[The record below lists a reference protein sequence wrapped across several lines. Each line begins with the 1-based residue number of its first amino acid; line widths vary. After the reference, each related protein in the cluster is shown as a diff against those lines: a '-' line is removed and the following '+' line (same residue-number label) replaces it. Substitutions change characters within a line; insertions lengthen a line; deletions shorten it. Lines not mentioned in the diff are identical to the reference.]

1 MKNSLLF
8 AGATALLLAAC
19 QPSGEAADNRSF
31 AYFGDTI
38 ETAGALSPEA
48 LLEQLKTSDS
58 IAATV
63 EAPIDGVCQAKG
75 CWMDLNMGNGQ
86 TMTVRFK
93 DYAFFVPMDATG
105 KKAVV
110 SGYVKVDTLSVDWL
124 KHKASDAGK
133 SQAHIDSI
141 TEPRVE
147 YSFLANGVA
156 IEAEAAKK

>member
-1 MKNSLLF
+1 
-8 AGATALLLAAC
+8 LA
-19 QPSGEAADNRSF
+19 
-31 AYFGDTI
+31 
-38 ETAGALSPEA
+38 PEA

-58 IAATV
+58 VVATV
-63 EAPIDGVCQAKG
+63 EATIDGVCQSKG

-105 KKAVV
+105 KNAVV

-156 IEAEAAKK
+156 IEAKAAQK

>member
-1 MKNSLLF
+1 MKKSLLF
-8 AGATALLLAAC
+8 AGAAALLLASC
-19 QPSGEAADNRSF
+19 QPSGDAADNRSF

>member
-1 MKNSLLF
+1 MVLVL
-8 AGATALLLAAC
+8 AC
-19 QPSGEAADNRSF
+19 QPSGDAADNRSF

-38 ETAGALSPEA
+38 ETAGALAPEA

-58 IAATV
+58 ISATV
-63 EAPIDGVCQAKG
+63 EATIDGVCQSKG

-156 IEAEAAKK
+156 IEAKAAQK

>member
-1 MKNSLLF
+1 MVLVL
-8 AGATALLLAAC
+8 AC
-19 QPSGEAADNRSF
+19 QPSGDAADNRSF

-38 ETAGALSPEA
+38 ETAGALAPEA

-58 IAATV
+58 VVATV
-63 EAPIDGVCQAKG
+63 EATIDGVCQSKG

-105 KKAVV
+105 KNAVV

-156 IEAEAAKK
+156 IEAKAAQK

>member
-1 MKNSLLF
+1 MV
-8 AGATALLLAAC
+8 LLLAC
-19 QPSGEAADNRSF
+19 QPSGDAADNRSF

-38 ETAGALSPEA
+38 ETAGALAPEA

-58 IAATV
+58 VAATV
-63 EAPIDGVCQAKG
+63 EATIDGVCLSKG

-110 SGYVKVDTLSVDWL
+110 AGYVKVDTLSVDWL

-156 IEAEAAKK
+156 IEAKAAQK

>member
-1 MKNSLLF
+1 MKKSLLF
-8 AGATALLLAAC
+8 AGAAALLLAAC
-19 QPSGEAADNRSF
+19 QPSGEAADTRSF

-38 ETAGALSPEA
+38 ETAGALAPEA

-58 IAATV
+58 LAATV
-63 EAPIDGVCQAKG
+63 EAPIEAVCQAKG

-93 DYAFFVPMDATG
+93 DYAFFVPMDAAG

>member
-1 MKNSLLF
+1 MKKSLLF
-8 AGATALLLAAC
+8 AGAVALLLAAC

-58 IAATV
+58 IAATL
-63 EAPIDGVCQAKG
+63 EAPIEAICQAKG

-86 TMTVRFK
+86 TLTVRFK

-105 KKAVV
+105 KNAVV
-110 SGYVKVDTLSVDWL
+110 SGHVKVETLSVDWL

-141 TEPRVE
+141 SEPRVE

-156 IEAEAAKK
+156 IEAEAAQK

>member
-1 MKNSLLF
+1 MVLVL
-8 AGATALLLAAC
+8 AC
-19 QPSGEAADNRSF
+19 QPSGDAADNRSF

-38 ETAGALSPEA
+38 ETAGALAPEA

-58 IAATV
+58 VVATV
-63 EAPIDGVCQAKG
+63 EATIVGVCQSKG

-110 SGYVKVDTLSVDWL
+110 AGYVKVDTLSVDWL

-156 IEAEAAKK
+156 IEAKAAQK

>member
-1 MKNSLLF
+1 MVLVL
-8 AGATALLLAAC
+8 AC
-19 QPSGEAADNRSF
+19 QPSGDAADNRSF

-38 ETAGALSPEA
+38 ETAGALAPEA

-58 IAATV
+58 VVATV
-63 EAPIDGVCQAKG
+63 EATIDGVCQSKG

-110 SGYVKVDTLSVDWL
+110 AGYVKVDTLSVDWL

-156 IEAEAAKK
+156 IEAKAAQK

>member
-1 MKNSLLF
+1 MV
-8 AGATALLLAAC
+8 LLLAC
-19 QPSGEAADNRSF
+19 QPSGDAADNRSF

-38 ETAGALSPEA
+38 ETAGALAPEA

-58 IAATV
+58 VAATV
-63 EAPIDGVCQAKG
+63 EATIDGVCQSKG

-156 IEAEAAKK
+156 IEAKAAQK

>member
-1 MKNSLLF
+1 MVLVL
-8 AGATALLLAAC
+8 AC
-19 QPSGEAADNRSF
+19 QPSGDAADNRSF

-38 ETAGALSPEA
+38 ETAGALAPEA

-58 IAATV
+58 ISATV
-63 EAPIDGVCQAKG
+63 EATIDGICQSKG

-105 KKAVV
+105 KNAVV

-156 IEAEAAKK
+156 IEAKAAQK

>member
-1 MKNSLLF
+1 MVLVL
-8 AGATALLLAAC
+8 AC
-19 QPSGEAADNRSF
+19 QPSGDAADNRSF

-38 ETAGALSPEA
+38 ETAGALAPEA

-58 IAATV
+58 ISATV
-63 EAPIDGVCQAKG
+63 EATIDGVCQSKG

-110 SGYVKVDTLSVDWL
+110 AGYVKVDTLSVDWL

-156 IEAEAAKK
+156 IEAKAAQK

>member
-1 MKNSLLF
+1 MKKSLLF

-38 ETAGALSPEA
+38 ETAGALAPEA

-58 IAATV
+58 VVATV
-63 EAPIDGVCQAKG
+63 EATIDGVCQSKG

-110 SGYVKVDTLSVDWL
+110 AGYVKVDTLSVDWL

-156 IEAEAAKK
+156 IEAKAAQK

>member
-1 MKNSLLF
+1 MKKSLLL
-8 AGATALLLAAC
+8 AGAAALLLAAC
-19 QPSGEAADNRSF
+19 QPSGEATDNRTF

>member
-1 MKNSLLF
+1 MVLVL
-8 AGATALLLAAC
+8 AC
-19 QPSGEAADNRSF
+19 QPSGDAADNRSF

-38 ETAGALSPEA
+38 ETAGALAPEA

-58 IAATV
+58 VAATV
-63 EAPIDGVCQAKG
+63 EATIDGVCQSKG

-110 SGYVKVDTLSVDWL
+110 AGYVKVDTLSVDWL

-156 IEAEAAKK
+156 IEAKAAQK

>member
-1 MKNSLLF
+1 MKKSLLF
-8 AGATALLLAAC
+8 AGAAMVLVLAC
-19 QPSGEAADNRSF
+19 QPSGDAADNRSF

-38 ETAGALSPEA
+38 ETAGALAPEA

-58 IAATV
+58 VVATV
-63 EAPIDGVCQAKG
+63 EATIDGVCQSKG

-110 SGYVKVDTLSVDWL
+110 AGYVKVDTLSVDWL

-156 IEAEAAKK
+156 IEAKAAQK

>member
-1 MKNSLLF
+1 MV
-8 AGATALLLAAC
+8 LLLAC
-19 QPSGEAADNRSF
+19 QPSGDAADNRSF

-38 ETAGALSPEA
+38 ETAGALAPEA

-58 IAATV
+58 VVATV
-63 EAPIDGVCQAKG
+63 EATIDGVCQSKG

-110 SGYVKVDTLSVDWL
+110 AGYVKVDTLSVDWL

-156 IEAEAAKK
+156 IEAKAAQK

>member
-1 MKNSLLF
+1 MV
-8 AGATALLLAAC
+8 LLLAC
-19 QPSGEAADNRSF
+19 QPSGDAADNRSF

-38 ETAGALSPEA
+38 ETAGALAPEA

-58 IAATV
+58 VAATV
-63 EAPIDGVCQAKG
+63 EATIDGVCQSKG

-110 SGYVKVDTLSVDWL
+110 AGYVKVDTLSVDWL

-156 IEAEAAKK
+156 IEAKAAQK

>member
-1 MKNSLLF
+1 MVLVL
-8 AGATALLLAAC
+8 AC
-19 QPSGEAADNRSF
+19 QPSGDAADNRSF

-38 ETAGALSPEA
+38 ETAGALAPEA

-58 IAATV
+58 ISATV
-63 EAPIDGVCQAKG
+63 EATIDGVCQSKG

-105 KKAVV
+105 KNAVV

-156 IEAEAAKK
+156 IEAKAAQK

>member
-1 MKNSLLF
+1 VLVL
-8 AGATALLLAAC
+8 AC
-19 QPSGEAADNRSF
+19 QPSGDAADNRSF

-38 ETAGALSPEA
+38 ETAGALAPEA

-58 IAATV
+58 VVATV
-63 EAPIDGVCQAKG
+63 EATIDGVCQSKG

-110 SGYVKVDTLSVDWL
+110 AGYVKVDTLSVDWL

-156 IEAEAAKK
+156 IEAKAAQK